1 MKITHVG
8 IDLAKH
14 VFSVYGVDRRGRG
27 QLRRDLRRAQMLKFF
42 ANLSPCIL
50 ALEACA
56 SAHYWARELSKLGH
70 EVRLINPRF
79 VTPYRKSDKNDRNDA
94 EAICEALTRPS
105 MRFVAVKSPEQQALL
120 TAHRARSLL
129 SRQRIDLMN
138 QIRGLLA
145 EFGLIVPQGAPA
157 LRRRLPELLEDADN
171 TLPDIAREIFAELY
185 DRWLD
190 LERRL
195 AESDRRLR
203 LLARQDPVTRR
214 LMQLPGIGP
223 LTATA
228 LVASVGDLSVFGNAR
243 QFAAWLGL
251 VPRHYASGGKRRT
264 GRITKRGDAYLR
276 TLLVHGARAALRS
289 AHRRQ
294 DGLGQWALAVKDR
307 RGPNKAAVALA
318 AKHARILWVMLT
330 REVDYQPRPVSA

>member
-1 MKITHVG
+1 
-8 IDLAKH
+8 
-14 VFSVYGVDRRGRG
+14 
-27 QLRRDLRRAQMLKFF
+27 MLTFF
-42 ANLSPCIL
+42 ANLDPCTL
-50 ALEACA
+50 GLEACA
-56 SAHYWARELSKLGH
+56 GAHHWARELSKLGH
-70 EVRLINPRF
+70 QVRLIHPRF

-105 MRFVAVKSPEQQALL
+105 MRFVAMKSPEQQALL
-120 TAHRARSLL
+120 SVHRARSLL

-145 EFGLIVPQGAPA
+145 E
-157 LRRRLPELLEDADN
+157 
-171 TLPDIAREIFAELY
+171 Y
-185 DRWLD
+185 
-190 LERRL
+190 
-195 AESDRRLR
+195 DRRLR
-203 LLARQDPVTRR
+203 LLARQNPITRR

-228 LVASVGDLSVFGNAR
+228 LVASAGDLSVFGNAR

-251 VPRHYASGGKRRT
+251 VPRHYASGGKCRT

-276 TLLVHGARAALRS
+276 TLLVHGARAALRR
-289 AHRRQ
+289 AHRRE
-294 DGLGQWALAVKDR
+294 DGLAQWALAVKDR

-318 AKHARILWVMLT
+318 AKHARILWAMLT

>member
-8 IDLAKH
+8 IDLAKQ
-14 VFSVYGVDRRGRG
+14 VFSVHGVDERGHCR
-27 QLRRDLRRAQMLKFF
+27 LRRDLRRAQMLTFF
-42 ANLSPCIL
+42 ANLAPCIL

-56 SAHYWARELSKLGH
+56 GAHYWARELSQLGH
-70 EVRLINPRF
+70 QVRLIHPRF

-105 MRFVAVKSPEQQALL
+105 MRFVAVKSPVQQALL
-120 TAHRARSLL
+120 SVHRARSLL

-138 QIRGLLA
+138 QIRGLLG
-145 EFGLIVPQGAPA
+145 EFGLIVPQGPSA
-157 LRRRLPELLEDADN
+157 LRKRLPEFLEDADN
-171 TLPDIAREIFAELY
+171 ALPDIAREVFAELY

-195 AESDRRLR
+195 AEYDRRLR
-203 LLARQDPVTRR
+203 RLARQDPITRR

-228 LVASVGDLSVFGNAR
+228 LVASAGDLSVFGNAR

-289 AHRRQ
+289 AHRRE

-330 REVDYQPRPVSA
+330 RGVDYQPRPVSA